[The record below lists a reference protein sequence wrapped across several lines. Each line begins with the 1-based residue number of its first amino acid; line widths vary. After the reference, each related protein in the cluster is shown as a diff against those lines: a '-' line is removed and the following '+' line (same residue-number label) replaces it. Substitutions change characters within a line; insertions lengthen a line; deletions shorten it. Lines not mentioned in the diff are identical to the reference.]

1 MGWFSRKQD
10 QSEVGTD
17 VDAAASR
24 QPPPVVRPPWVSAD
38 DWAARV
44 EAYAR
49 QGHLDAEVREIAA
62 NLQKRGP
69 GPTRAQIVANAKQQ
83 GHVSR
88 QEFMPPDIELRALA
102 LDADGLPDARLERVR
117 DRLLVATALGWVNPR
132 SRTSYRAGLHS
143 VTLRGSSYHAA
154 AVKAGRF
161 TPGSPVRLEREPD
174 NEHDPNAI
182 AIHAGRA
189 RNRAGYVPRGQA
201 KRLAKLID
209 AGRELVA
216 VSTLGSG
223 AGRDTVTPVVLIC
236 ERPLFEHL
244 TR

>member
-1 MGWFSRKQD
+1 
-10 QSEVGTD
+10 
-17 VDAAASR
+17 
-24 QPPPVVRPPWVSAD
+24 VR
-38 DWAARV
+38 
-44 EAYAR
+44 AYER
-49 QGHLDAEVREIAA
+49 QGRSDAEVREIAA
-62 NLQKRGP
+62 HLQARGP

-83 GHVSR
+83 GYVSR
-88 QEFMPPDIELRALA
+88 QEFMPPDVELRALA
-102 LDADGLPDARLERVR
+102 LDAEGLPNARLERVR
-117 DRLLVATALGWVNPR
+117 DRLLVVTALGWVNPR

-161 TPGSPVRLEREPD
+161 TPGSRVRLEREPD

-182 AIHAGRA
+182 AIYAGRA
-189 RNRAGYVPRGQA
+189 RNRAGYVPRGHA

-216 VSTLGSG
+216 VSTRGSG
-223 AGRDTVTPVVLIC
+223 AGSDTITPVVLIC

-244 TR
+244 TREWPVS